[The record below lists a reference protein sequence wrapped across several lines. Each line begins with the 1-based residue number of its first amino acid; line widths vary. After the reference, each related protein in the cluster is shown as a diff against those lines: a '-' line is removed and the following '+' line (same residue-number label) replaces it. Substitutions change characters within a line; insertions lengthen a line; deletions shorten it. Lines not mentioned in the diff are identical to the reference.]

1 MREGGREGGSCRVKI
16 VQNGAEMALRA
27 YTTYVPAYL
36 EIEEK
41 RLGIASYYDR
51 TYTSC
56 TYVHVHVHMYIV

>member
-1 MREGGREGGSCRVKI
+1 VKL
-16 VQNGAEMALRA
+16 VKKGPEMALRA